1 MVGKPRRND
10 GALVDLL
17 AAGRSNA
24 DAARLSGISVRTVN
38 RRMADSDFRQRLDV
52 RRAEMFERGAARMAD
67 LVSRSIDT
75 LSELM
80 EQSKSE
86 SIRLS
91 AAKSVIDGAVRLRE
105 LISIE
110 SRLAEMERQ
119 FGGQQ

>member
-1 MVGKPRRND
+1 MAGKPRRND
-10 GALVDLL
+10 EKLIDFL

-24 DAARLSGISVRTVN
+24 DAARLSGMSVD
-38 RRMADSDFRQRLDV
+38 RRMADSDFRHQLDT

-80 EQSKSE
+80 ERSKSE

-91 AAKSVIDGAVRLRE
+91 AAKSVIDGAIRLRE

-110 SRLAEMERQ
+110 SRLAELERQ
-119 FGGQQ
+119 FGEQQ